1 VPHLSDALRG
11 GDAYRGVIQEAMREA
26 MERVLAE
33 YRTART
39 EPLTDHPL
47 AALIGHDLADE
58 VRGLVANDSYKITGS
73 PGRGN
78 WAETPW
84 VSVFDRLVTE
94 TAQRGYYV
102 VYLFRGGGEAV
113 HLSIN
118 QGTTQVLEESGR
130 ASYLD
135 VLRARARTFR
145 GLLAG
150 EGVDDLMEGPL
161 DLGGSGDLTRGYE
174 AGNIAAITYARQA
187 IPDDEA
193 LAADLRRF
201 LALYKV
207 LIESSDRLAED
218 ADPAA
223 LADAAAAGMEAQRER
238 WHKRTER
245 NPRLARDA
253 KRILGTICMVC
264 GFNFEQRYGEIGVGF
279 IEAHHLTPFAD
290 LQGRPTQLD
299 PATDFV
305 VVCPNCHR
313 MLHRQAPPLTPGE
326 LEALLT

>member
-1 VPHLSDALRG
+1 
-11 GDAYRGVIQEAMREA
+11 
-26 MERVLAE
+26 MERVLTE
-33 YRTART
+33 YSAARM

-58 VRGLVANDSYKITGS
+58 IRDLVANDSYKITGS

-94 TAQRGYYV
+94 TAQRGYYI
-102 VYLFRGGGEAV
+102 VYLFRGDGQAV

-130 ASYLD
+130 STYLA
-135 VLRARARTFR
+135 VLQARARTFR
-145 GLLAG
+145 GLLTG
-150 EGVDDLMEGPL
+150 EGIDDLVEGPL

-174 AGNIAAITYARQA
+174 AGNIAAVTYSGRAV
-187 IPDDEA
+187 PDDDA

-207 LIESSDRLAED
+207 LVESSDRLAED

-223 LADAAAAGMEAQRER
+223 VADAAAAGMEAQRER

-253 KRILGTICMVC
+253 KRILGTTCLVC
-264 GFNFEQRYGEIGVGF
+264 GFNFEERYGEVGQGF
-279 IEAHHLTPFAD
+279 IEAHHLTPFAQ

-305 VVCPNCHR
+305 VLCPNCHR
-313 MLHRQAPPLTPGE
+313 MLHRRTPPLTPTE
-326 LEALLT
+326 LAALLN